1 MFFDECQQSPSDIQN
16 MILKLYGKCFILLL
30 SNLACL
36 QQERMLLEI
45 EKPDNQYASHVHLL
59 KITQRKIKQTIMLQR
74 DSIRTNSE
82 PQFLLCSGI
91 RGVFVKKKKK
101 KAKEEKTKQKE

>member
-1 MFFDECQQSPSDIQN
+1 

-30 SNLACL
+30 NNLACL

-45 EKPDNQYASHVHLL
+45 EKLDNQYASHVHLL
-59 KITQRKIKQTIMLQR
+59 KITQRKIKQTILLQR
-74 DSIRTNSE
+74 DSIKTNSK

-91 RGVFVKKKKK
+91 RGVFVKKSKTKQ
-101 KAKEEKTKQKE
+101 KTKQKE